1 MIHYS
6 YNFLAMRILK
16 HFLLL
21 SIAVFVTPFVVK
33 GVSVNPFWVAFIV
46 GACLFVINSVIKP
59 IISLLT
65 LPINIITLGLFGVII
80 NGAIFWILSKN
91 IPGFTVSTFTAAI
104 LGALVV
110 SAVNWIG
117 ERIFGSND

>member
-1 MIHYS
+1 
-6 YNFLAMRILK
+6 MRILK

-65 LPINIITLGLFGVII
+65 LPINIVTLGLFGVII
-80 NGAIFWILSKN
+80 NGAIFWILSRN